1 MPNREVKIH
10 GGPNNTAVRVTGQ
23 EELLVKQ
30 SMIGSPTLIIN
41 DLNTVIGEFE
51 YILVLEDTV
60 FASIFIGNDNVLSS
74 LITTPTTAVKAGA
87 IISWGL
93 GQFITRIKLTSGSV
107 LAVRR

>member
-10 GGPNNTAVRVTGQ
+10 GGPNNTAAKVTGQ
-23 EELLVKQ
+23 EELLIKQ
-30 SMIGSPTLIIN
+30 SMIGSPTLVIN
-41 DLNTVIGEFE
+41 DVNTVLGEFE
-51 YILVLEDTV
+51 SIVVLEDTV
-60 FASIFIGNDNVLSS
+60 FSAIFIGNDNVISS
-74 LITTPTTAVKAGA
+74 LITTPATAVRAGA

>member
-1 MPNREVKIH
+1 MANREVTIQ
-10 GGPNNTAVRVTGQ
+10 GGRNNTAVSVTGQ

-30 SMIGSPTLIIN
+30 SMIGSPTLVIN
-41 DLNTVIGEFE
+41 DVNTVLGEFE
-51 YILVLEDTV
+51 SIVVLEDTV
-60 FASIFIGNDNVLSS
+60 FSAIFVGNDNVMSS
-74 LITTPTTAVKAGA
+74 LITTPATAVRAGA

>member
-10 GGPNNTAVRVTGQ
+10 GGPSNTAAKVTGQ

-30 SMIGSPTLIIN
+30 SMIGSPTLVIN
-41 DLNTVIGEFE
+41 DTTIIVGEFE
-51 YILVLEDTV
+51 SIVVLEDTV
-60 FASIFIGNDNVLSS
+60 FDTITVAGANVISS
-74 LITTPTTAVKAGA
+74 LITDPATAVKAGA

>member
-10 GGPNNTAVRVTGQ
+10 GGPSNTAVKVTGQ
-23 EELLVKQ
+23 EELLIKQ

-41 DLNTVIGEFE
+41 DVNTVLGEFE
-51 YILVLEDTV
+51 SIVVLEDTV
-60 FASIFIGNDNVLSS
+60 FSAIFVGNDNVISS
-74 LITTPTTAVKAGA
+74 LITTPATAVRAGA